1 MIHND
6 PVPEVEMWAMASR
19 AGATIHTARFQ
30 TPRPTGTEFV
40 GVAVG
45 ELLRATG
52 LASSISQLTDLGV
65 DAMGYCFTSSSV
77 FGGLEFDREF
87 AERAGELAGCPVV
100 TAGAALLAELEGT
113 STDEMA
119 ILVPPWFSSST
130 IAALIRY
137 IAPGMGCP
145 PEIVQ
150 FELPS
155 EWDDIERPDLFDRGA
170 RHAIDPLEVI
180 RQVLESLSESRT
192 TIVVPGSGFAS
203 AKAVDQLTTRFGRRV
218 VTANSALFDVLL
230 HRAQERDRPDLQ
242 RKPQAAATT
251 SST

>member
-1 MIHND
+1 
-6 PVPEVEMWAMASR
+6 MAPR

-45 ELLRATG
+45 ELLSATG
-52 LASSISQLTDLGV
+52 LASSISQLADLGV

-77 FGGLEFDREF
+77 FGGAEFDREF
-87 AERAGELAGCPVV
+87 TEVAGELADCPVV
-100 TAGAALLAELEGT
+100 TAGAALRAQLEGT
-113 STDEMA
+113 ATETMA
-119 ILVPPWFSSST
+119 ILVPPWFSPST

-137 IAPGMGCP
+137 IAPDVGRP
-145 PEIVQ
+145 PKINQ

-155 EWDDIERPDLFDRGA
+155 EWNGIERPDLFDRGA
-170 RHAIDPLEVI
+170 RHAIDPLEVV
-180 RQVLESLSESRT
+180 RQVLEGVDESIA
-192 TIVVPGSGFAS
+192 TIVIPGSGFAS
-203 AKAVDQLTTRFGRRV
+203 AKAVDQLTTRFGKRV

-230 HRAQERDRPDLQ
+230 HRAQERDRPDAR